1 MKRITLVASTMLV
14 TAVLTAQQS
23 FGLQNHPAPRQ
34 LKEALDFQLLWDS
47 RFQNIILILI
57 VGILLTWGV
66 YLFTVYKMFQD
77 KKVAGD
83 AYTSSNVSPTSP
95 EYDFTRATESL
106 RGLLRTPA
114 VSLVDHTITSP
125 VEGRD
130 QADDDS
136 PIRGADD

>member
-34 LKEALDFQLLWDS
+34 LKETLDFQLLWDP

-57 VGILLTWGV
+57 AGILLTWSV
-66 YLFTVYKMFQD
+66 YLVTVYKMFRE
-77 KKVAGD
+77 KKATDG
-83 AYTSSNVSPTSP
+83 ACTSSSVSPTSP

-114 VSLVDHTITSP
+114 VSFVDHTTSGP